1 MTSIATL
8 LILASSGVQY
18 VGEYPSMD
26 SCLTAA
32 RTTVGVDN
40 THWFGNLSYRFL
52 CVPGADW
59 AEELQ

>member
-32 RTTVGVDN
+32 RTTVGVD
-40 THWFGNLSYRFL
+40 GSARYLDIGYRFL